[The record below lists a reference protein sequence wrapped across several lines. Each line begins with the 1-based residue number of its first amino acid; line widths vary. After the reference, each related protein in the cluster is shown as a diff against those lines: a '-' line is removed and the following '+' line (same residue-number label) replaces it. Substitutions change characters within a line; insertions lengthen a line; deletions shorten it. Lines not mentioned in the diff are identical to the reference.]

1 MRFVLVVFLL
11 FGTATAQDLHALAR
25 AGSLTKVR
33 AVIAAGADP
42 RGMNATGQTARD
54 VAHQAGDR
62 DMVRLLRAAE
72 LLYEVAGPTG
82 LREISTVRTEA
93 GFFASALVGP
103 EDLVL
108 VRDAPDGVQVLFR
121 LQEHAG
127 LVAHLKALGL
137 PGRWVLGRHALVDPN
152 EDGVPDVFFVGAC
165 ECHGSVI
172 HAMVNGASG
181 AALSVD
187 SYPYPSA
194 DGEIVRHAYAFPTG
208 APGAMQRFLQAA
220 LAVER
225 FASSQGDADVIRQ
238 VRSTEP

>member
-152 EDGVPDVFFVGAC
+152 
-165 ECHGSVI
+165 
-172 HAMVNGASG
+172 
-181 AALSVD
+181 
-187 SYPYPSA
+187 
-194 DGEIVRHAYAFPTG
+194 
-208 APGAMQRFLQAA
+208 
-220 LAVER
+220 
-225 FASSQGDADVIRQ
+225 
-238 VRSTEP
+238 